1 MHKGENTCSKR
12 VNKMN
17 LKDREWKEFSF
28 HEIFPEIQRGKR
40 LKKADHKKGQMPYV
54 SSTAFNNG
62 VDGFVSNK
70 EKVRIFSDCLTI
82 ANSGS
87 VGACFYQPYKFV
99 ASDHVTKLENEN
111 LSKYTLLFISTI
123 TSRLSEK
130 YSFNREINDKRIQ
143 REKVLLPVTK
153 EGIPDYDFMDTY
165 MREKEQEKKQKYKK
179 HVSKLLDELES
190 EKDIPS
196 LSDKNWDEF
205 FISDIFDIKPGER
218 LTKADM
224 KKGNKPFIGSTDSNN
239 GITEYTSNTNNSED
253 MNVLGVNYNGSVVEN
268 FYHPYKAL
276 FSDDVK
282 RLSLKE
288 VEGNKYIY
296 LFIKALILKQKD
308 KYKYGYKFNETRMNK
323 QKIMLPVKENG
334 EPDYDYMENYIK
346 KLELEK
352 LKKYLT

>member
-1 MHKGENTCSKR
+1 
-12 VNKMN
+12 MN